1 MTRCLFKD
9 IFFSFELIFEIKYSL
24 RAVYITRDSNN
35 KVTTLK
41 LDKVMMKDQQGAMS
55 SYIMINKE

>member
-1 MTRCLFKD
+1 MTCCLFKD

-41 LDKVMMKDQQGAMS
+41 FDKVVMKDQQGAMS